1 MKKLFLL
8 ISFLAVCVFSTAAR
22 ADKILILNLK
32 GGFMQPNSNLA
43 SILNAD
49 GHQASTSTTYPTT
62 LATVAEDPAGGY
74 DQVWVF
80 MNDPTP
86 VIPHPSVALKST
98 LVSYLNKGGRV
109 YLQSEVSCCNVGAAF
124 AKDMMTTVV
133 KPTTLQSNFD
143 HSIIQTTGG
152 QALINDDLVGPF
164 GGEGLCIATAT
175 GAYRE
180 TTGVPLANQVVTD
193 SKTPTSI
200 VAVFFP
206 EADLIAGAGRLTVL
220 GDMNFYG
227 PNAGN
232 GSAMPA
238 NRYFLPRMF
247 ANLLQQR
254 QVASNCPLA
263 QMDVFNVY
271 NTGSVMQ
278 TPTVLVNDLENRAT
292 ATPATTSNM
301 TVTSI
306 GAIVNA
312 ANVAATGITFD
323 ASTGTFTVQP
333 SVPNGTYRM
342 PYQIC
347 SVANPAECV
356 TDFAQIKVQSPAVD
370 AVDDDFS
377 TTPLVEG
384 LGGATAAVFSNDL
397 VNGVAANAQ
406 NATLTMEPGWPAGVT
421 LGADGTIVVAANVP
435 AGTYALS
442 YKACMKAPLDTVCD
456 VATAKVLV
464 SALTVAAAADDYSA
478 SQINAATGGSLPT
491 VIGNDTVNG
500 APATP
505 ANAIVAPQGSWPAG
519 ITMGS
524 DGSVTIA
531 PNTPVG
537 TYTQTYQICAIALPA
552 VCSTANVVLV
562 INAAPV
568 VTPPTPAGA
577 APVPSLQQW
586 GVMLLSVLLMV
597 GAALIGVRR
606 SRLS

>member
-32 GGFMQPNSNLA
+32 GDFMQPNSNLA

-143 HSIIQTTGG
+143 HSISQTTGG

-333 SVPNGTYRM
+333 SVPNDTYRM

-347 SVANPAECV
+347 SVANPAE
-356 TDFAQIKVQSPAVD
+356 
-370 AVDDDFS
+370 
-377 TTPLVEG
+377 
-384 LGGATAAVFSNDL
+384 
-397 VNGVAANAQ
+397 
-406 NATLTMEPGWPAGVT
+406 
-421 LGADGTIVVAANVP
+421 
-435 AGTYALS
+435 
-442 YKACMKAPLDTVCD
+442 
-456 VATAKVLV
+456 
-464 SALTVAAAADDYSA
+464 
-478 SQINAATGGSLPT
+478 
-491 VIGNDTVNG
+491 
-500 APATP
+500 
-505 ANAIVAPQGSWPAG
+505 
-519 ITMGS
+519 
-524 DGSVTIA
+524 
-531 PNTPVG
+531 
-537 TYTQTYQICAIALPA
+537 
-552 VCSTANVVLV
+552 
-562 INAAPV
+562 
-568 VTPPTPAGA
+568 
-577 APVPSLQQW
+577 
-586 GVMLLSVLLMV
+586 
-597 GAALIGVRR
+597 
-606 SRLS
+606 